1 MHDSLDRSRSST
13 DVPADATPPRIG
25 ILVATDAPASVL
37 VGGLDRLPNP
47 LRSRISEVFVRDD
60 AGHDPTSLM
69 GPELKQNTAEPPL
82 TLIRNGRLRGYGGT
96 QKAAFRLAI
105 EHGLDIVVLV
115 PAEAECAWECLR
127 DLIAPLE
134 RGECDIVL
142 GSRMPVKG
150 ASRRG
155 GMPLFRDLGNKL
167 LTRFE
172 NRVLGTHLSDFRSG
186 LRAYST
192 HALASIPLER
202 NSDDFSFDNQVLL
215 QLLHAGKRVAEVPI
229 PSCCGD
235 SSRHVNVLTYAVKV
249 SADGVRYWAAGR
261 GLLAGSVVE
270 VGPEYKLK
278 EGERGSHAVITRWLK
293 RMPPA
298 RVLDLG
304 CSGGLLDARLR
315 NFGHQVTGVDLYEL
329 PGIRDRVDRFVRA
342 DLDEGL
348 PPGLDDAGPY
358 DVVVAA
364 DVLEHLRTPERILD
378 QVQAMLAPEG
388 RLIVSVPNIG
398 HWYPRARIALGLFDY
413 DQRGILDNS
422 HMRFFTERGLLRLL
436 RQADFTVLCRECTGL
451 PLEVLARGDGPIT
464 RTARGLDRMVV
475 SLRPTLFAYQ
485 FVCQCR
491 SSRDR

>member
-1 MHDSLDRSRSST
+1 
-13 DVPADATPPRIG
+13 V
-25 ILVATDAPASVL
+25 
-37 VGGLDRLPNP
+37 
-47 LRSRISEVFVRDD
+47 
-60 AGHDPTSLM
+60 
-69 GPELKQNTAEPPL
+69 Q
-82 TLIRNGRLRGYGGT
+82 
-96 QKAAFRLAI
+96 
-105 EHGLDIVVLV
+105 
-115 PAEAECAWECLR
+115 
-127 DLIAPLE
+127 
-134 RGECDIVL
+134 
-142 GSRMPVKG
+142 
-150 ASRRG
+150 
-155 GMPLFRDLGNKL
+155 
-167 LTRFE
+167 
-172 NRVLGTHLSDFRSG
+172 
-186 LRAYST
+186 
-192 HALASIPLER
+192 
-202 NSDDFSFDNQVLL
+202 
-215 QLLHAGKRVAEVPI
+215 
-229 PSCCGD
+229 
-235 SSRHVNVLTYAVKV
+235 
-249 SADGVRYWAAGR
+249 
-261 GLLAGSVVE
+261 
-270 VGPEYKLK
+270 
-278 EGERGSHAVITRWLK
+278 
-293 RMPPA
+293 
-298 RVLDLG
+298 
-304 CSGGLLDARLR
+304 
-315 NFGHQVTGVDLYEL
+315 
-329 PGIRDRVDRFVRA
+329 A